1 MSKKL
6 DLVGVCALIG
16 ISFRCFGSGYFEE
29 WEENDIICT
38 WEDGIIEDDK
48 LEECLTYPS
57 CPDSIEFLIQ
67 LAIAKYQN
75 DISN

>member
-16 ISFRCFGSGYFEE
+16 INLDVLVLVILKN
-29 WEENDIICT
+29 EENDIICT